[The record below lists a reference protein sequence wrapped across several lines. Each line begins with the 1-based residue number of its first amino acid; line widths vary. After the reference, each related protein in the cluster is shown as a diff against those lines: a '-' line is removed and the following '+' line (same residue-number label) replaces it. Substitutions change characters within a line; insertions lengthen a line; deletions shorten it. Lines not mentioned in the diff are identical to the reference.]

1 MRSTFMRRLGLCA
14 FGLAAVFYMSTPALA
29 EDKAKV
35 ADKPKVA
42 DKAKA
47 TEKPKTAD
55 KGKAETRAAVVN
67 GTVISKSDLDKEIA
81 RTEQRIQGMGYTL
94 DEAKRAEMHQQVLDE
109 LIGAELLFQES
120 KAKGITVD
128 KATLAARMDELK
140 KKFPTDAEFKAM
152 LTKFNL
158 TEAGISA
165 KMGQVMAIEQ
175 LIEAQVASKVTIT
188 DADMKKFY
196 DGNPTSFA
204 MPDQVRARHILIKL
218 EKDAD
223 EKAKKAAKEKI
234 EQLLAQAKKGGDF
247 AELATKNSQDS
258 GSAEKGGDLGFFS
271 KEQMVAPFADAAF
284 ALKAGEISP
293 VVESPFGFH
302 IIKCEEIKPASTVP
316 FETAKERIGQ
326 YLKQQEVQKKVQEL
340 VQELKSKGKVQT
352 FVS

>member
-1 MRSTFMRRLGLCA
+1 VSN
-14 FGLAAVFYMSTPALA
+14 PALA
-29 EDKAKV
+29 ADKAKT
-35 ADKPKVA
+35 AEKPKVA

-47 TEKPKTAD
+47 TD
-55 KGKAETRAAVVN
+55 KAKAETRAADVN
-67 GTVISKSDLDKEIA
+67 GKVITKSDLDKEIA
-81 RTEQRIQGMGYTL
+81 RTEQRFQGMGYTL
-94 DEAKRAEMHQQVLDE
+94 DEAKRAEMQKQVLDE

-120 KAKGITVD
+120 HAKGIVVD
-128 KATLAARMDELK
+128 KAALAARMDDLK

-158 TEAGISA
+158 TEDGIRA

-175 LIEAQVASKVTIT
+175 LIETQVASKITVT
-188 DADMKKFY
+188 DADMKGFY

-204 MPDQVRARHILIKL
+204 MPEQVRARHILIKVA
-218 EKDAD
+218 KDAD
-223 EKAKKAAKEKI
+223 EAIKKAAREKI
-234 EQLLAQAKKGGDF
+234 DKLLAQTKKGGDF
-247 AELATKNSQDS
+247 AELATKNSEDS
-258 GSAEKGGDLGFFS
+258 SAEKGGDLGFFS

-302 IIKCEEIKPASTVP
+302 IIKCEETKPASTVP

-340 VQELKSKGKVQT
+340 VQELRTKGKVKT
-352 FVS
+352 FGS